1 MGQVDYKL
9 ENTLTW
15 MKMKHQNLRDT
26 AKEVLRGKFIA
37 LNGYT
42 GKEERFQ
49 VNDLSFPL
57 KELQKEKQIKG
68 KATRKEIIKHQYNRK
83 ENTIKQATES
93 KVILWNDK

>member
-42 GKEERFQ
+42 G
-49 VNDLSFPL
+49 
-57 KELQKEKQIKG
+57 
-68 KATRKEIIKHQYNRK
+68 
-83 ENTIKQATES
+83 
-93 KVILWNDK
+93 